1 MTFLQRTC
9 LVGLIV
15 AVSLAGTT
23 TDASSLQS
31 APGENQPG
39 PVLTLKEALRLA
51 RDLGGSARLE
61 LADLQAAQADTG
73 VAQARSALLPNFDA
87 VVTSLNQTRNLA
99 AFGIRLSVPVPGFQ
113 FPEFVGPFSS
123 VDARAT
129 ISQTIFDLSAIRRYQ
144 ASRTGSAAAT
154 DEKENAGDQVTG
166 DVARAYLA
174 ALMAQSRRDIAKAN
188 VELSEALLKLAEN
201 QKAVGTATGIDVTRA
216 RVQQANERQR
226 LLVTE
231 NERKA
236 FQLRLLRLIGLDL
249 DRDYRLDEQ
258 LSMTQPA
265 ARTVEQ
271 AVSIAQE
278 SRADLKAQVQREEAV
293 RLTYSAVKWE
303 RMPSVVGFGDYGSIG
318 SGLTAMLPTRV
329 YGVALRLPIFD
340 GGRRDARR
348 AEAGLQLR
356 QEEVRTTDLKRQI
369 ELEVRVA
376 LDNLRSAEEQLEVAA
391 EGLELAEAEMA
402 QARRRFEA
410 GVSGS
415 LELTDA
421 QTRLIRAQ
429 ENQLNA
435 RFSVE
440 LARVDVAS
448 ATGTIQKLIP

>member
-1 MTFLQRTC
+1 MTFLRRTC
-9 LVGLIV
+9 LAALVL
-15 AVSLAGTT
+15 GTT
-23 TDASSLQS
+23 LTATMIDAFPQS
-31 APGENQPG
+31 GADENQPG
-39 PVLTLKEALRLA
+39 QVITLKEALRLA
-51 RDLGGSARLE
+51 RERGGSARLE
-61 LADLQAAQADTG
+61 LADLQALQAETR
-73 VAQARSALLPNFDA
+73 ASQARASLLPNFDA
-87 VVTSLNQTRNLA
+87 VVTSQNQTRNLA

-113 FPEFVGPFSS
+113 FPEVVGPFST

-166 DVARAYLA
+166 DVARAYLT

-226 LLVTE
+226 LLITE

-236 FQLRLLRLIGLDL
+236 AQLRLLRLIGLDL
-249 DRDYRLDEQ
+249 DREYRLDEQ
-258 LSMTQPA
+258 LGLSQPVA
-265 ARTVEQ
+265 AGVEQ

-278 SRADLKAQVQREEAV
+278 SRADLKAQKQREEAA
-293 RLTYSAVKWE
+293 RLTHSAVKWE

-318 SGLTAMLPTRV
+318 SGLTDMLPTRV
-329 YGVALRLPIFD
+329 VGVALRLPIFD

-348 AEAGLQLR
+348 SETGLQLR
-356 QEEVRTTDLKRQI
+356 QEEVRTADVKRQI

-402 QARRRFEA
+402 QARRRFAA

-421 QTRLIRAQ
+421 QTRLVRAQ

-435 RFSVE
+435 RFSVQ